1 MRSAELMSGDYIH
14 PLKLL
19 SSAACRYMANNFS
32 ETTPLQT
39 SLLELFYLPDRSDH
53 IAIVVFVVIVVAVDI
68 AG

>member
-1 MRSAELMSGDYIH
+1 MSGDYIH

-19 SSAACRYMANNFS
+19 SSAACRYMANNFFD
-32 ETTPLQT
+32 TTPPLPT

>member
-1 MRSAELMSGDYIH
+1 MSGDYIH

-32 ETTPLQT
+32 DTTPPPLPT

-68 AG
+68 AC